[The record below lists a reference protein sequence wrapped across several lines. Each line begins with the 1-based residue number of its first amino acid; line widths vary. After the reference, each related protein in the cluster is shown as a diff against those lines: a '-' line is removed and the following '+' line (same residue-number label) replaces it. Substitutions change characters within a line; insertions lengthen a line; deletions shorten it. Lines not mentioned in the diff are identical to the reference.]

1 MKVLISGRKGKLQ
14 NTVVKALSGQ
24 RDLQVRPFPMG
35 PPLLEMVRS
44 DSFDALILALEED
57 ADLELVRWVLRENPT
72 TPLLAVVPPGNSKLC
87 EELADEGVT
96 EMIAGQG
103 PSGEFP
109 KRLRASLQK
118 LRANPAAPD
127 RPGRRISSDLHTIR
141 STLTAIQGYAELE
154 SKKPADS
161 VFSRKPQEEIVRG
174 VREIE
179 RLLRRIERGLK
190 ARGITPG

>member
-14 NTVVKALSGQ
+14 NAVVKALSGQ
-24 RDLQVRPFPMG
+24 GGIEVRPFRMG
-35 PPLLEMVRS
+35 LPLLEVVRS

-72 TPLLAVVPPGNSKLC
+72 APLLAVVPRGNSKLC
-87 EELADEGVT
+87 EELADEGVS
-96 EMIAGQG
+96 EILEGHD
-103 PSGEFP
+103 PPGEFQ
-109 KRLRASLQK
+109 KRLRASLEK
-118 LRANPAAPD
+118 LRASPAASD

-141 STLTAIQGYAELE
+141 STLTAIQGYAELA
-154 SKKPADS
+154 SKKPAVS
-161 VFSRKPQEEIVRG
+161 SSSRKPQEEIVRG

-190 ARGITPG
+190 IRGITPG